1 MPNTNQFARRMR
13 KASRILCPFCKQKV
27 PTPRRVMTVFTPE
40 GCLTERCS
48 CGAVYAVDETGR
60 LGGQALL
67 DAQAVLC
74 DGDLRLA
81 MTLET
86 GKQVDVRSR
95 PLGAQ
100 RIQDG
105 ASRFNRTSGSAR
117 AWFVRRRTEAQPSE
131 S

>member
-1 MPNTNQFARRMR
+1 MSKANPFAQGMR
-13 KASRILCPFCKQKV
+13 KARQVLCPFCKEKV
-27 PTPRRVMTVFTPE
+27 PRPRRVRTVFTAE
-40 GCLTERCS
+40 GCLAERCS

-95 PLGAQ
+95 RFGAQ
-100 RIQDG
+100 TIRGG
-105 ASRFNRTSGSAR
+105 ASRFNRTSASAR
-117 AWFVRRRTEAQPSE
+117 AWFVRRRVEAEPA
-131 S
+131 